1 MQAADRSS
9 PQGRPSSGA
18 AAAGR
23 VMQNG
28 LYVSLS
34 AQVSLER
41 RLETIANNV
50 ANMNTVGFRADGVR
64 FSAELAKAGDSCLS
78 YVSPGTPTFRAR
90 PARR

>member
-1 MQAADRSS
+1 MQAAG
-9 PQGRPSSGA
+9 PNVLPGPAPCGA

-50 ANMNTVGFRADGVR
+50 ANMNTVGFRGDGVY
-64 FSAELAKAGDSCLS
+64 FAEQVARAGD
-78 YVSPGTPTFRAR
+78 PRFPTSR
-90 PARR
+90 PAILHFAVDRAVR